1 MGGKDGVINV
11 YEIKTGKKIA
21 NMKGHRAS
29 ICKLAIVVN
38 KNKKYLASGSDQGCS
53 SIVLWDT
60 VSWNMS
66 MRIEGHK
73 GAVTAIVDLQDNR
86 SLISGSYDKSI
97 NIYNLNDEGKIIY
110 NLPSNGTSVT
120 AILLNCNQT
129 KVISCGLDNTI
140 CVWQIVK
147 DKMGSYIETMFME
160 RTIRNSTMICSI
172 VASMLNPDVLFIGG
186 KDGMIKLI
194 NIEKKE
200 VYRTYSVCNNAV
212 IEMVA
217 L

>member
-1 MGGKDGVINV
+1 
-11 YEIKTGKKIA
+11 
-21 NMKGHRAS
+21 
-29 ICKLAIVVN
+29 
-38 KNKKYLASGSDQGCS
+38 
-53 SIVLWDT
+53 
-60 VSWNMS
+60 
-66 MRIEGHK
+66 
-73 GAVTAIVDLQDNR
+73 
-86 SLISGSYDKSI
+86 
-97 NIYNLNDEGKIIY
+97 
-110 NLPSNGTSVT
+110 
-120 AILLNCNQT
+120 
-129 KVISCGLDNTI
+129 
-140 CVWQIVK
+140 
-147 DKMGSYIETMFME
+147 MGSYIETMFME